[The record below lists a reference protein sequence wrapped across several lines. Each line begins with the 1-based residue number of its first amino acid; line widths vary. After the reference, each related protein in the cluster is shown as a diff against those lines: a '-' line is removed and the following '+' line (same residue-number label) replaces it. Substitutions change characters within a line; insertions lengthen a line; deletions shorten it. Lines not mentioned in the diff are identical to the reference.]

1 MSSTISVVIPTY
13 NSAFSLDEL
22 HRRLTRTLPYLADDQ
37 YEIILVDDKSS
48 HATWKTIQRLAENNP
63 NTKGIKLREN
73 CGQHNALL
81 CGVRESCGSVI
92 VTIDDDLQYQPED
105 IPKLMEEI
113 NRGSEL
119 VYGSPVTER
128 RSKGR
133 RLSGK
138 IAKTAISAVS
148 FDQQRS
154 KDISSFRAF
163 RAELRD
169 AFSMYKGS
177 ETNLD
182 ALLSWGTKGYT
193 VVQVSHR
200 ERVHGK
206 SGYSPYKLVKHFI
219 NQTASFSTRPLRA
232 ATIIGLSLSGLGLA
246 LLAFLVAT
254 WIFHGSVVPGFLFL
268 ASAICIFNGAQLL
281 SLGIMG
287 EYVSRIYTRTLGMPS
302 YVISTRT
309 Q

>member
-1 MSSTISVVIPTY
+1 MSERISVVIPTY
-13 NSAFSLDEL
+13 NSALSLCEL
-22 HRRLTRTLPYLADDQ
+22 HRRLIDTLSWIAADQ
-37 YEIILVDDKSS
+37 YQIIFVDDKSS
-48 HATWKTIQRLAENNP
+48 DKTWHTIEKLAANNQ

-81 CGVRESCGSVI
+81 CGIRESNGSI
-92 VTIDDDLQYQPED
+92 IITMDDDLQYPPEE
-105 IPKLMEEI
+105 IPLLMESI
-113 NRGSEL
+113 NGGSDL
-119 VYGSPVTER
+119 VYGAPVTEQ
-128 RSKGR
+128 RSKRR

-138 IAKTAISAVS
+138 IAKSAIAAIS

-169 AFSMYKGS
+169 AFSMYKGA

-193 VVQVSHR
+193 VVNINHR
-200 ERVHGK
+200 QRVHGK
-206 SGYSPYKLVKHFI
+206 SGYSPYKLFKHFI

-246 LLAFLVAT
+246 LLAFLIAT
-254 WIFHGSVVPGFLFL
+254 WIFQGSVVPGFLFL

-302 YVISTRT
+302 YIISTRT